1 MSKDNFLFK
10 RGIKKLSSLAKNID
24 SEKIVKVVET
34 VEKIRSTY
42 SLEKKIKVFIAGSKQ
57 HNAERNAIRSEF
69 MKISNASNNK
79 LEIRGY
85 SFEDFESFFSAEGRQ
100 MDYNCFIEDEADSVV
115 FVLDNKVGGITF
127 EEFERALKSYEKVK
141 HPRIYVYSKQGIL
154 QSISPALQKKL
165 QKSEYLS
172 KILELNSEIVKIKQ
186 LINQHAQYY
195 VEYCNILDLQQKVAA
210 DFGKYLKS

>member
-10 RGIKKLSSLAKNID
+10 RGIKKLSPLAKNID

-57 HNAERNAIRSEF
+57 LNAERNAIRSEF

-85 SFEDFESFFSAEGRQ
+85 SFEDFESFFSDEGRQ

-154 QSISPALQKKL
+154 QSISPALQK
-165 QKSEYLS
+165 
-172 KILELNSEIVKIKQ
+172 NSEIEKIKQ

-195 VEYCNILDLQQKVAA
+195 VEYCDILDLQQKVAA

>member
-42 SLEKKIKVFIAGSKQ
+42 SLETKIKVFIAGSKQ
-57 HNAERNAIRSEF
+57 LNTERNAIRSEF

-85 SFEDFESFFSAEGRQ
+85 SFEDFESFFQTKEGKWI
-100 MDYNCFIEDEADSVV
+100 MI
-115 FVLDNKVGGITF
+115 VL
-127 EEFERALKSYEKVK
+127 
-141 HPRIYVYSKQGIL
+141 
-154 QSISPALQKKL
+154 
-165 QKSEYLS
+165 
-172 KILELNSEIVKIKQ
+172 
-186 LINQHAQYY
+186 
-195 VEYCNILDLQQKVAA
+195 
-210 DFGKYLKS
+210 